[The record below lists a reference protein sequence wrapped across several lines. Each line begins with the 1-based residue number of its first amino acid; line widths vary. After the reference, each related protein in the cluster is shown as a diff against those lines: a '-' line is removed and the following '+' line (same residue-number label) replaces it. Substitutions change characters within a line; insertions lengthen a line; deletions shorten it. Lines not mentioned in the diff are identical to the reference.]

1 MGLRSFIQRNFWAKF
16 LSFVL
21 AFMTWL
27 SIRTT
32 GSRSAEAESE
42 GKIPVSGAP
51 DVGLP
56 NPGEA
61 LNAKKPSPAGDTVVS
76 SDPFSRPVAIYKPA
90 GDAHAYEV
98 KPAEVELVVKGQ
110 KESLEAMETKEIR
123 VFVDITDVLEKFK
136 TAEQH
141 AGIPVRIEVHTPK
154 SVALEKVTPTLA
166 SVKRIP
172 PPEPPKK
179 PEIKPAETIKPGENV
194 STNKTGLIKA
204 ATNDVNRAAA
214 ATNAAPDSGATQT
227 RPDSV
232 EQPEENDKQTKAEP
246 ATGTDS
252 EADNE

>member
-32 GSRSAEAESE
+32 GSRTAQAESE
-42 GKIPVSGAP
+42 GKIPVSGVP
-51 DVGLP
+51 EVGLP

-61 LNAKKPSPAGDTVVS
+61 LNAKKPSPAGDAVVS

-123 VFVDITDVLEKFK
+123 VFVDITGVLEKFK

-154 SVALEKVTPTLA
+154 SVALEKVTPNLA
-166 SVKRIP
+166 TVKRIP
-172 PPEPPKK
+172 PPEPPRK
-179 PEIKPAETIKPGENV
+179 PEVKPTETIKPGENV

-204 ATNDVNRAAA
+204 ATNDVDRAAA
-214 ATNAAPDSGATQT
+214 TTNAAPKSGNAGEPTTSQE
-227 RPDSV
+227 PPQES
-232 EQPEENDKQTKAEP
+232 DKQTKAEP
-246 ATGTDS
+246 ATGTGS
-252 EADNE
+252 AADNE